1 MFIKCLEY
9 LTHKYL
15 MSAII
20 IIVFVI
26 IITGFHCFNV
36 CGEHIYTNSGVVKRD
51 NKENGGKNPS
61 MSGINVNIFV

>member
-1 MFIKCLEY
+1 
-9 LTHKYL
+9 